1 MIYKTITIPPKGR
14 NKYGNYTSTG
24 NITKQ
29 IVSYNNGGN
38 STSTKSNNGDNNGTT
53 TTTQPNKNYSL
64 ILSKNTGNFEWDDI
78 VAMNGQVDSIN
89 VLGYG
94 SLENVPTFVG
104 DISLTPSPDLQT
116 TDQRNYDILDIP
128 KGMSIDVVNNGT
140 TGTTIKITITDE
152 IEEKHGS
159 IFIPCSVYVGDE
171 NNAPYAPSIN
181 PETGEEIN
189 NAGAPEDYYDW
200 VGVQSDCR
208 TLWLEYS
215 YSVLYNAVNSYTLEL
230 SNEIA
235 GINVDINGN
244 IVGDINALSC
254 EAYLYLGQTKI
265 ETAQFNLSYS
275 DWQNVVGVSM
285 DGNRVK
291 FEDNFDFDGTNL
303 ELRISATY
311 DNYSST
317 KIMNINKIYPG
328 KDGTPAINRWI
339 VVTPNVIKY
348 DPNTNQLSHDYID
361 AYVMKQEG
369 TSAPVLEKVSVLNYG
384 YDTDNPAT
392 TSIANNLGHHM
403 IEVRAGANYISL
415 GIPNNASS
423 NGYIDLETIP
433 IISEGVNGEKGESSY
448 SFVLTNNNM
457 TINCDSDGQF
467 ITAPEKTLSTYAH
480 LYYGTEEITNI
491 VLSSTTE
498 STYEGTFVFSN
509 TSEGWKFGVSSD
521 FFFPSD
527 SIIINVSVYRDNNL
541 IATSIINI
549 NKVKQGADGANGA
562 DAVRYYL
569 SFSDSMFREDSSGV
583 YSPTEITCTP
593 YIQVGA
599 KPPQVLSIT
608 QCTIRF
614 AFSANPIKY
623 QYTGA
628 ALQPDKFNLI
638 WINSSYIT
646 WELLVGGRVV
656 DTQTMP
662 ILRDGANG
670 SDGERGLTGPTLRG
684 PVDYNKINSPRRF
697 CNGVLTDQNYPEDA
711 NFIDIISILIPGESE
726 RTYWKCI
733 KSYNWNEQDIDWW
746 DSTGFNQ
753 CWEKADQFNFVATD
767 VLLADQAKIAN
778 FIFSGDKLV
787 SEALDTNLNPMIEL
801 DGKNG
806 IIRAKKGI
814 WEAAVW
820 QPFKQFPA
828 GTTLDPQNANII
840 MYQTMLFDSYKFLPE
855 ITRSID
861 GAKFCVYWEGEGTRQ
876 AVDVEKLKT
885 SSTDAIIHL
894 DCFNKGNQGNQG
906 APKQIRSIWCDYY
919 TYGYIELV
927 AKYKSSRSDWI
938 ITNITGNHWMVELM
952 SGEEMTLSALI
963 EMSNSDN

>member
-38 STSTKSNNGDNNGTT
+38 STSTRNNNSGNDGTT

-78 VAMNGQVDSIN
+78 VAMNGQVDSIS

-116 TDQRNYDILDIP
+116 TDQRNYDILNIP
-128 KGMSIDVVNNGT
+128 KGMSIAVVDNGT
-140 TGTTIKITITDE
+140 TGTTIDITITDE

-159 IFIPCSVYVGDE
+159 ILIPCSVYVGDE

-215 YSVLYNAVNSYTLEL
+215 YSVLYNAVNNYSLEL

-339 VVTPNVIKY
+339 VANPNIIKY
-348 DPNTNQLSHDYID
+348 DPNTNQLSHDFIDVYI
-361 AYVMKQEG
+361 MKQEG
-369 TSAPVLEKVSVLNYG
+369 TSTPVLEKTSVLKYG
-384 YDTDNPAT
+384 YDTDTPAT
-392 TSIANNLGHHM
+392 NSIANNLGHHM

-423 NGYIDLETIP
+423 NGYMDIETIP
-433 IISEGVNGEKGESSY
+433 IISEGVNGGKGDSSY
-448 SFVLTNNNM
+448 SFVLTNSNM
-457 TINCDSDGQF
+457 TINCNSDGQF
-467 ITAPEKTLSTYAH
+467 ITAPDETLSTYAH

-491 VLSSTTE
+491 VLSSATE
-498 STYEGTFVFSN
+498 STYAGTFGFSD
-509 TSEGWKFGVSSD
+509 TSEGWKFEVSSD

-527 SIIINVSVYRDNNL
+527 SIIINVSVYRDNIL

-549 NKVKQGADGANGA
+549 NKVKQGADGA

-569 SFSDSMFREDSSGV
+569 SFSNSMFREDKSGV
-583 YSPTEITCTP
+583 YSPTGITCTA
-593 YIQVGA
+593 YRQVGA
-599 KPPQVLSIT
+599 KAPQVLSLT
-608 QCTIRF
+608 QCTI
-614 AFSANPIKY
+614 AYTFSAYPVKQ
-623 QYTGA
+623 QYTGV
-628 ALQPDKFNLI
+628 ALQPDKLNTI
-638 WINSSYIT
+638 WRVSSYIT
-646 WELLVGGRVV
+646 WDLIVGGIIV

-697 CNGVLTDQNYPEDA
+697 CNGVLTDSNYPDDA
-711 NFIDIISILIPGESE
+711 KFIDIVSILIPGENE

-746 DSTGFNQ
+746 DTTGFNQ

-787 SEALDTNLNPMIEL
+787 SEAVDTNLNPMVEL

-820 QPFKQFPA
+820 QPFKSPNYQTGLNPS
-828 GTTLDPQNANII
+828 DSNII
-840 MYQTMLFDSYKFLPE
+840 MHQTTSLNSYALLPQ
-855 ITRSID
+855 ITPSID
-861 GAKFCVYWEGEGTRQ
+861 GAKFCVFWDGEGSRV
-876 AVDVEKLKT
+876 AMDVERLRT

-894 DCFNKGNQGNQG
+894 ECFNKNMYGT
-906 APKQIRSIWCDYY
+906 PTQIRSIWCDYF

-927 AKYKSSRSDWI
+927 ANYKSNRGDWI
-938 ITNITGNHWMVELM
+938 ITNITGSHWMVELM
-952 SGEEMTLSALI
+952 SGQEVALSTLI
-963 EMSNSDN
+963 EMNNSNN